1 MKNIYLM
8 TLLSVLLFSCS
19 SDDSS
24 PSIENMTQ
32 LPTIESV
39 STTTATAG
47 DVITITG
54 KNFDSN
60 TTYVVK
66 FNEVEGTVTE
76 VTPTFLKAQVPENAT
91 SGDITLTSNGETI
104 VVGSIQITPPTPT
117 TASRLFGY
125 IANDKIVELNIETG
139 EEINT
144 LITIGQDYF
153 SDVTFSKSTNEI
165 IGHLPSQTN
174 MNDEIFYK
182 INVATGE
189 ATQKE
194 YSGYER
200 LIATNTGKL
209 YGYVAY
215 DKIVELNIQTG
226 EEISTLATIGPD
238 YFKDIVYSESTNE
251 IIGQISVFDDMSNAY
266 MFTYY
271 RINADTGEITTKA
284 YTGYES
290 LIITDSGKLYGYVAY
305 DKIVELDIE
314 TGEELSTLATI
325 GQDYFSDVVYS
336 ENTNEIIGQVSTFD
350 GNSNSYTYYRIN
362 ATTGEITTKA
372 YAGYEHLIIK
382 ND

>member
-1 MKNIYLM
+1 M